1 MHADD
6 NVIFDSDEEDDSA
19 ANGNALD
26 PGGLA
31 SFPVDNWEDTWDDSD
46 APVSGQV
53 CCFCYITVAD
63 DNKTRIISG

>member
-6 NVIFDSDEEDDSA
+6 NVTFDSDEEDDSA
-19 ANGNALD
+19 TNGNGLD
-26 PGGLA
+26 HGGLA

-53 CCFCYITVAD
+53 CAPLLICLCI
-63 DNKTRIISG
+63 